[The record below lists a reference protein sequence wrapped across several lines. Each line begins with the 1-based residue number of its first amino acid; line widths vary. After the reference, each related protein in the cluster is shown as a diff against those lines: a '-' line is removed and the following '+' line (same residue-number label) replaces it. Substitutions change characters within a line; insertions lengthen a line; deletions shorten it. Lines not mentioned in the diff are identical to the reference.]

1 MAVVAA
7 VVMPV
12 KPVVK
17 AAVMAAMAV
26 VTAACAA
33 ARPVCMAV
41 VIAAMAVVVAVV
53 AAVTVL
59 LAIWPGA
66 RRFATDRVMSV
77 VVQHRLR
84 SAFSE
89 LCLVTWAGRTPAIL
103 WTAHHRDVLRVR
115 LVLPAGIAAS
125 QFTSEV
131 LEAMAAACD
140 VPRIGIEPNARHTA
154 VVVLVIVL
162 RVPAAAPP
170 VERPT

>member
-1 MAVVAA
+1 MTKIGLWSGGHKRANPFVGIYRWRYELGLLGVLIALVALGRDIGWI
-7 VVMPV
+7 VPL
-12 KPVVK
+12 
-17 AAVMAAMAV
+17 
-26 VTAACAA
+26 
-33 ARPVCMAV
+33 
-41 VIAAMAVVVAVV
+41 AVV

-89 LCLVTWAGRTPAIL
+89 LCLVTWAGRAPAIL
-103 WTAHHRDVLRVR
+103 WAAHRRHVLRVH
-115 LVLPAGIAAS
+115 LLLPAGIAAS
-125 QFTSEV
+125 QFTPEV

-162 RVPAAAPP
+162 RDPAAEPP